1 MSADVIRIE
10 RPTTNSKFFAHTRWD
25 ALPAAAGLFHLA
37 YLFGLYFLFP
47 HAPLSVMLIL
57 GFVYSLMVNASI
69 NGVGHNFIHNPFFRS
84 QLLNRLFGITQSIA
98 CCFSQTMYDAV
109 HMQHH
114 KGNSDRQ
121 DEKGDTIDW
130 LSIYRH
136 GHDGEAENPWSYV
149 FLSFFRDDVG
159 AIRKDLRK
167 RKNGDDFWGNVELA
181 AFATTL
187 LVMAIVVPTN
197 PVRFINWRFMLY
209 FLPFWYL
216 GQCFSY
222 LNGYYRHYG
231 ANPDKPIAWGVSSYG
246 KIYNWLFFYNGYHAE
261 HHFRPKVHWT
271 KMEKFRRGIEQLQK
285 QEGVRTIKHAHM
297 LGFLD
302 HDLPKRSESSATSQQ
317 ENTAFLVR

>member
-1 MSADVIRIE
+1 MNANAIRIE
-10 RPTTNSKFFAHTRWD
+10 RRTTNSKLFAHTRWD
-25 ALPAAAGLFHLA
+25 AVPAAAGLFHLA
-37 YLFGLYFLFP
+37 YFLGLFFLYP
-47 HAPLSVMLIL
+47 RAPLWVMLIL
-57 GFVYSLMVNASI
+57 GFIYSLMVNANI

-84 QLLNRLFGITQSIA
+84 KLLNRLFGITQSIA
-98 CCFSQTMYDAV
+98 NCFSQTMYDGV

-136 GHDGEAENPWSYV
+136 GHDGEPESPWRYV

-159 AIRKDLRK
+159 AIRKELRK
-167 RKNGDDFWGNVELA
+167 RGNNDVFWGNLELA
-181 AFATTL
+181 AFAITL
-187 LVMAIVVPTN
+187 LAMFV
-197 PVRFINWRFMLY
+197 FNWRYVILY

-216 GQCFSY
+216 GHCFSY

-271 KMEKFRRGIEQLQK
+271 KMEKFHQSIADLQK
-285 QEGVRTIKHAHM
+285 QEGVRTIKRAHM

-302 HDLPKRSESSATSQQ
+302 RDLPRRGEQTSTSDGAGVAAFVSNAESK
-317 ENTAFLVR
+317 